1 MTWWRWT
8 PLKLALLISLAI
20 HGALLTLKIA
30 APATFNRL
38 FEQTPLE
45 VILVNAKSKQKPH
58 KANALAQ
65 ANLQGGGD
73 AKEGRASSPL
83 ISSAQTRSGDALEDQ
98 RRQLATLEA
107 MQNQMLSDVRQQL
120 ASLPPVDSQHNTQ
133 EEKRRRMLQL
143 LAEIEKRVN
152 LENAR
157 PKKRFIS
164 PSTQESIYAVY
175 YDQLRRKVERMG
187 TDHFPQANG
196 QKLYGELILT
206 LTVDAAGQLLN
217 TELSRSSGE
226 AVLDRQAMLIAKAS
240 APFKPFTPEMRRET
254 DQIVVVSR
262 FRFTREETL
271 EAHVQTKALP

>member
-1 MTWWRWT
+1 
-8 PLKLALLISLAI
+8 
-20 HGALLTLKIA
+20 
-30 APATFNRL
+30 
-38 FEQTPLE
+38 
-45 VILVNAKSKQKPH
+45 
-58 KANALAQ
+58 
-65 ANLQGGGD
+65 
-73 AKEGRASSPL
+73 
-83 ISSAQTRSGDALEDQ
+83 
-98 RRQLATLEA
+98 
-107 MQNQMLSDVRQQL
+107 
-120 ASLPPVDSQHNTQ
+120 
-133 EEKRRRMLQL
+133 
-143 LAEIEKRVN
+143 
-152 LENAR
+152 
-157 PKKRFIS
+157 
-164 PSTQESIYAVY
+164 
-175 YDQLRRKVERMG
+175 MG